1 MVLSSL
7 SSEAHNIK
15 KVKLNAPPPANLTK
29 PRYIK
34 VLVSV
39 TIGMGDF
46 IHILKAM
53 ARFVFRG
60 LISCFINV
68 HFTVKTV
75 LISLII

>member
-53 ARFVFRG
+53 VRFVFFRQPNQLVCSPENK
-60 LISCFINV
+60 LIRI
-68 HFTVKTV
+68 
-75 LISLII
+75 